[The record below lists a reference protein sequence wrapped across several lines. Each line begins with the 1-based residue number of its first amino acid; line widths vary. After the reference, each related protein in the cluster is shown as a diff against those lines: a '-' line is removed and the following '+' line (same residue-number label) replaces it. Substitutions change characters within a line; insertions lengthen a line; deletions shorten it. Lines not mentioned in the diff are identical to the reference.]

1 MLVKCYAG
9 NHSSKNKKSINDT
22 GEDMTIDSSARRP
35 QSVAE
40 HLLLLLKTRGPL
52 QATEAG
58 KILGTTGEAARQQFV
73 KLAKEGLV
81 IAVAQTKGV
90 GRPIQLWQ
98 LTEAANSR
106 FPDTHGE
113 LTVQLL
119 RMVRTKLGE
128 EALNVLI
135 DTREHETRE
144 QYCLAMEGAN
154 SIDERV
160 KRLVAIRSQEGY
172 MAESQI
178 QADGSIL
185 LIENHCPI
193 CAAAATCQGF
203 CRAELDVFRQVLQA
217 PVERTEHIL
226 SGSRR
231 CVYLVSV

>member
-1 MLVKCYAG
+1 M
-9 NHSSKNKKSINDT
+9 N
-22 GEDMTIDSSARRP
+22 IDYSTSQP
-35 QSVAE
+35 QPVAE
-40 HLLLLLKTRGPL
+40 RLLLLLKTRGPL
-52 QATEAG
+52 QATDAG

-73 KLAKEGLV
+73 KLAKDGLV
-81 IAVAQTKGV
+81 VAVAQAKGV

-98 LTEAANSR
+98 LTDAGNAR
-106 FPDTHGE
+106 FPDAHGE

-128 EALNVLI
+128 EALNLLI
-135 DTREHETRE
+135 DTREQETRKL
-144 QYCLAMEGAN
+144 YCEAMQGAQ

-172 MAESQI
+172 MAECQT

-193 CAAAATCQGF
+193 CAAATRCQGF
-203 CRAELDVFRQVLQA
+203 CRAELEVFREALQA

-231 CVYLVSV
+231 CVYRVVVE

>member
-1 MLVKCYAG
+1 M
-9 NHSSKNKKSINDT
+9 N
-22 GEDMTIDSSARRP
+22 IDYSTSQP

-40 HLLLLLKTRGPL
+40 RLLLLLKTRGPL
-52 QATEAG
+52 QAKDAG

-73 KLAKEGLV
+73 KLANDGLV
-81 IAVAQTKGV
+81 VAAAQAKGV

-98 LTEAANSR
+98 LTEAGNAR
-106 FPDTHGE
+106 FPDAHSE
-113 LTVQLL
+113 LAVQLL

-128 EALNVLI
+128 EALNLLI
-135 DTREHETRE
+135 DTREQETRE
-144 QYCLAMEGAN
+144 LYCQAMEGVQ

-172 MAESQI
+172 MAEYQT
-178 QADGSIL
+178 QTDGSIL

-193 CAAAATCQGF
+193 CAAATSCQGF
-203 CRAELDVFRQVLQA
+203 YRAELEVFREALQA

-231 CVYLVSV
+231 CVYRVVVE

>member
-1 MLVKCYAG
+1 MSID
-9 NHSSKNKKSINDT
+9 HSTSQS
-22 GEDMTIDSSARRP
+22 

-40 HLLLLLKTRGPL
+40 RLLMLLKTRGPL
-52 QATEAG
+52 QATDAG

-73 KLAKEGLV
+73 KLAKDGLAV
-81 IAVAQTKGV
+81 AVAQAKGV

-98 LTEAANSR
+98 LTEAGNAR
-106 FPDTHGE
+106 FPDAHSE

-128 EALNVLI
+128 EALNLLI
-135 DTREHETRE
+135 DTREQETRE
-144 QYCLAMEGAN
+144 LYCQAMNGAN
-154 SIDERV
+154 SIGERV
-160 KRLVAIRSQEGY
+160 ERLVAIRSQEGY
-172 MAESQI
+172 MAECQT

-193 CAAAATCQGF
+193 CAAATHCQGF
-203 CRAELDVFRQVLQA
+203 CRAELDVFRQALQA

-231 CVYLVSV
+231 CVYRVVTE

>member
-1 MLVKCYAG
+1 M
-9 NHSSKNKKSINDT
+9 NIDHSTSQ
-22 GEDMTIDSSARRP
+22 P

-40 HLLLLLKTRGPL
+40 RLLMLLKTRGPL
-52 QATEAG
+52 QATDAG

-73 KLAKEGLV
+73 KLAKDGLV
-81 IAVAQTKGV
+81 VAVAQAKGV

-98 LTEAANSR
+98 LTDAGNAR
-106 FPDTHGE
+106 FPDAHGE

-135 DTREHETRE
+135 DTREQETRE
-144 QYCLAMEGAN
+144 LYCRAMNGAN
-154 SIDERV
+154 SIGERV
-160 KRLVAIRSQEGY
+160 ERLVAIRSQEGY
-172 MAESQI
+172 MAECQT

-193 CAAAATCQGF
+193 CAAATHCQGF
-203 CRAELDVFRQVLQA
+203 CRAELDVFRQALQA

-226 SGSRR
+226 AGSRR
-231 CVYLVSV
+231 CVYRVVTE

>member
-1 MLVKCYAG
+1 M
-9 NHSSKNKKSINDT
+9 N
-22 GEDMTIDSSARRP
+22 IDYSTSQP

-40 HLLLLLKTRGPL
+40 RLLLLLKTRGPL
-52 QATEAG
+52 QATDAG

-73 KLAKEGLV
+73 KLANDGLV
-81 IAVAQTKGV
+81 VAAAQAKGV

-98 LTEAANSR
+98 LTEAGNAR
-106 FPDTHGE
+106 FPDAHSE
-113 LTVQLL
+113 LAVQLL

-128 EALNVLI
+128 EALNLLI
-135 DTREHETRE
+135 DTREQETRE
-144 QYCLAMEGAN
+144 LYCQAMEGVQ

-172 MAESQI
+172 MAEYQT
-178 QADGSIL
+178 QTDGSIL

-193 CAAAATCQGF
+193 CAAATSCQGF
-203 CRAELDVFRQVLQA
+203 CRAELEVFREALQA

-231 CVYLVSV
+231 CVYRVVVE

>member
-1 MLVKCYAG
+1 MLYWLSFVK
-9 NHSSKNKKSINDT
+9 NRKHTHDS
-22 GEDMTIDSSARRP
+22 GEDMSIDHSTSQP

-40 HLLLLLKTRGPL
+40 RLLMLLKTRGPL
-52 QATEAG
+52 QATDAG

-73 KLAKEGLV
+73 KLAKDGLV
-81 IAVAQTKGV
+81 VAVAQAKGV

-98 LTEAANSR
+98 LTDAGNAR

-119 RMVRTKLGE
+119 RMVRTKLGQ
-128 EALNVLI
+128 EALNLLI
-135 DTREHETRE
+135 DTREQETRE
-144 QYCLAMEGAN
+144 LYCQAMKGAN

-160 KRLVAIRSQEGY
+160 ERLVAIRSQEGY
-172 MAESQI
+172 MAECQT

-193 CAAAATCQGF
+193 CAAATTCQGF
-203 CRAELDVFRQVLQA
+203 CRAELDVFREVLQA

-231 CVYLVSV
+231 CVYRVAVE

>member
-1 MLVKCYAG
+1 M
-9 NHSSKNKKSINDT
+9 NIDHSTSQ
-22 GEDMTIDSSARRP
+22 P

-40 HLLLLLKTRGPL
+40 RLLMLLKTRGPL
-52 QATEAG
+52 QATDAG

-73 KLAKEGLV
+73 KLAKDGLV
-81 IAVAQTKGV
+81 VAVAQAKGV

-98 LTEAANSR
+98 LTEAGNAR
-106 FPDTHGE
+106 FPDAHGE

-128 EALNVLI
+128 EALNLLI
-135 DTREHETRE
+135 DTREQETRE
-144 QYCLAMEGAN
+144 LYCEAMKGAN
-154 SIDERV
+154 SIDDRV
-160 KRLVAIRSQEGY
+160 ERLVAIRSQEGY
-172 MAESQI
+172 MAECQT

-193 CAAAATCQGF
+193 CAAATSCQGF
-203 CRAELDVFRQVLQA
+203 CRAELDVFREALQA

-231 CVYLVSV
+231 CVYRVVTE

>member
-1 MLVKCYAG
+1 M
-9 NHSSKNKKSINDT
+9 N
-22 GEDMTIDSSARRP
+22 IDYSTSQP

-40 HLLLLLKTRGPL
+40 RLLLLLKTRGPL
-52 QATEAG
+52 QATDAG

-73 KLAKEGLV
+73 KLAKDGLV
-81 IAVAQTKGV
+81 VAVAQAKGV

-98 LTEAANSR
+98 LTDAGNAR
-106 FPDTHGE
+106 FPDAHGE

-128 EALNVLI
+128 EALNLLI
-135 DTREHETRE
+135 DTREQETRKL
-144 QYCLAMEGAN
+144 YCEAMQGAQ

-172 MAESQI
+172 MAECQT

-193 CAAAATCQGF
+193 CAAATRCQGF
-203 CRAELDVFRQVLQA
+203 CRAELEVFREALQA

-231 CVYLVSV
+231 CVYRVVVE